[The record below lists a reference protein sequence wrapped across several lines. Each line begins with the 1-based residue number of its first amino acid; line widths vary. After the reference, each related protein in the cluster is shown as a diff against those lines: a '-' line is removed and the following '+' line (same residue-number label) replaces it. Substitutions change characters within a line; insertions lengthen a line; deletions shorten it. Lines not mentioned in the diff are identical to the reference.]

1 MIKYTTDER
10 FIKVKDLKEAL
21 KLAPDDAYIALYDGE
36 AEEDT
41 FLQKVTIQP
50 AGEGTGYCQ
59 GGSLVDEAIEEGHLN
74 STDVIVVLSGD
85 KLCM

>member
-1 MIKYTTDER
+1 MVKFTSDNK

-21 KLAPDDAYIALYDGE
+21 ELAPDDAYVALYDGE

-59 GGSLVDEAIEEGHLN
+59 ADSLVDMAIEEGHLN
-74 STDVIVVLSGD
+74 ANDVIVVLSGD